1 MENPKKN
8 SLTGICFS
16 LSAGI
21 LWGIVPVY
29 IKFIDADDPYEIVAH
44 RSLWSAVLL
53 FIICWIADQ
62 LSEIWITIKQPKNL
76 LNFFF

>member
-8 SLTGICFS
+8 SLAGICFS

-53 FIICWIADQ
+53 FIICWIAGQ
-62 LSEIWITIKQPKNL
+62 LADPQSSK
-76 LNFFF
+76 

>member
-8 SLTGICFS
+8 SLAGIFFS

-21 LWGIVPVY
+21 LWGIVPLY

-44 RSLWSAVLL
+44 RSLW
-53 FIICWIADQ
+53 
-62 LSEIWITIKQPKNL
+62 
-76 LNFFF
+76 